1 MKIEIVSLSI
11 ICLFSTCQQ
20 PVPDKKTIEIIDIKG
35 AFENRRPFNINE
47 ICEGFTYVVLESTDE
62 SLINDNSTI
71 YADDKN
77 LIAISRK
84 QIMLFDRESGKFIR
98 KIGTPGRGPDEY
110 GVTVTSMPF
119 DEQKKSIYTRKN
131 VNERYEYDIEGNLI
145 NRKKG
150 PDQVYDFVN
159 IDKNTYVSFIDN
171 YTGNENRKLVLF
183 NEQDSII
190 KIFPNYQSYHSI
202 GNMFV
207 YYPDAW
213 FYNIDGEMRFCEKF
227 NDTLFTLTPHS
238 LIPVFTFNKGIYTFP
253 YELRGDML
261 NVDNKYFLTQNIIE
275 SSRYLFYAFSYK
287 EMIYTA
293 LYDKKQHETKV
304 NDYEGDFGKGYVN
317 NINNFIP
324 LEISSVT
331 SKNELICTMDAY
343 KIKSWF
349 ESYPDKVK
357 ELSEPLQ
364 SLKDIS
370 ETHNPV
376 VVISKLK
383 K

>member
-1 MKIEIVSLSI
+1 
-11 ICLFSTCQQ
+11 
-20 PVPDKKTIEIIDIKG
+20 VPDKKTIEIIDIKG

-119 DEQKKSIYTRKN
+119 DEQKKTIYTRKN

-145 NRKKG
+145 HRKKG
-150 PDQVYDFVN
+150 PDQVNDFVN
-159 IDKNTYVSFIDN
+159 IDKNTFVSFIDN

-213 FYNIDGEMRFCEKF
+213 FFSIDGEMRFCEKF

-304 NDYEGDFGKGYVN
+304 NDYEGDFGKGYLN